1 MKKIRVLFAVTL
13 LLISLSFST
22 FAIDLPKPTN
32 DFFVNDFANVI
43 NAEDESEI
51 MKIGVDLFRQTTAQV
66 IVVTVDSLDGYDE
79 NEYALELGREWGV
92 GGEETNNGVVLL
104 LSVSDRRITIQAGYG
119 LEGCV
124 TDAQSGRIIDE
135 YAIPYLSNDDFSTGL
150 IEAYKAIVSV
160 VCNEYSV
167 ELDPDYKIN
176 YDYNYYESDSNEFFE
191 DILGGF
197 FIVIIIIVVVFLVSG
212 KFSGGGGSNHGGG
225 NYGGGRHYR
234 GTTYYGGF
242 SGGFRGGGG
251 GFRGGGGGFRGGGG
265 SFGGGG
271 ASRGF

>member
-176 YDYNYYESDSNEFFE
+176 YDYNYYESDSNEYFE